1 MVDWTREELEEKL
14 DSIDCAAT
22 IPVNLSI
29 NGRQT
34 ILDLTEV
41 ERVLR
46 GARMIS
52 IGECGCREK
61 LHRCDAPLDTCFGLD
76 KQAEELVEKGLAKK
90 ASLDEALD
98 ALKRSHEAGLVHVTY
113 TFKGK
118 EKPEV
123 ICSCCSCCC
132 HSLSALV
139 RFGMSDAVVSSKFI
153 APTDPETCIDCGK
166 CVTRCQ
172 FKVRRL
178 EDGKLVYDK
187 SKCFGCGLCLSTC
200 PTGSISLIRRT
211 RVGRMHG

>member
-1 MVDWTREELEEKL
+1 MADWSKAELKEKL
-14 DSIDCAAT
+14 ESIASAVT

-29 NGRQT
+29 DGKQR

-41 ERVLR
+41 EKVLKE
-46 GARMIS
+46 ARTIS
-52 IGECGCREK
+52 IGNCGCRER
-61 LHRCDAPLDTCFGLD
+61 LHRCDSPLDACFGLD
-76 KQAEELVEKGLAKK
+76 KQAEELVEQGLAKK
-90 ASLDEALD
+90 ASLKQALD

-139 RFGMSDAVVSSKFI
+139 RFGMHEAVVASKLV
-153 APTDPETCIDCGK
+153 AQTNLETCIDCGK

-172 FKVRRL
+172 FKARRMENGTML
-178 EDGKLVYDK
+178 YDNT
-187 SKCFGCGLCLSTC
+187 KCFGCGVCMSTC
-200 PTGSISLIRRT
+200 PTSSISLVRRNHI
-211 RVGRMHG
+211 GHADA